1 MWEKQTHYQ
10 TSLSR
15 TVFQLLGQLR
25 KRTNFL
31 ACCMG
36 SLSDGSV
43 QVLLCNT
50 SSGKYTYGI
59 CTTIYFFNMFFFRIV
74 FCKSIFHQY
83 SSTYFHQKLF
93 SKSVSQVII
102 YVHVAFCLSML
113 YCTMWLL
120 PLRCCVRIAHNCT
133 MCLLPLYAVL
143 HDVASA
149 SRCCIIDAERA
160 LCDM

>member
-59 CTTIYFFNMFFFRIV
+59 CTTFFLTCFFFQNSFLQIDFSPIFFNIFSPKIV
-74 FCKSIFHQY
+74 FEIGFPGHYLCTCSI
-83 SSTYFHQKLF
+83 
-93 SKSVSQVII
+93 
-102 YVHVAFCLSML
+102 
-113 YCTMWLL
+113 L
-120 PLRCCVRIAHNCT
+120 PLDV
-133 MCLLPLYAVL
+133 VL

-149 SRCCIIDAERA
+149 PSMLCSHCAQLHDVSSASLCCIARCGFC
-160 LCDM
+160 LSMLYYRC